1 MLVYYLGSS
10 IIERCDCG
18 ENNLGKGGL
27 KSSYL
32 MSYYRGVNL
41 KGSIVVLYIGSND
54 IRSNDQDEK
63 TIYKNIVNFIESI
76 VSEVKKII
84 YVGILKEP
92 LTKNKKAI
100 DYVNKRM
107 REYAKKHNKVYT
119 VNVNREI
126 KSEDYLEDKVHLN
139 EEGNKKLKSKIKEVM

>member
-1 MLVYYLGSS
+1 MSVYYLGSS

-18 ENNLGKGGL
+18 ETNIGKGGL
-27 KSSYL
+27 KSSEIK
-32 MSYYRGVNL
+32 SYYKGVNV

-54 IRSNDQDEK
+54 IRNDEDEK
-63 TIYKNIVNFIESI
+63 AIYKNIVNFIESI

-100 DYVNKRM
+100 DYVNNRM

-126 KSEDYLEDKVHLN
+126 KSEDYLEDNVHLN
-139 EEGNKKLKSKIKEVM
+139 EEGNKKLKRKIKEVM